1 MKLMTDEPV
10 LSAASERW
18 AGRKTISVCSAT
30 LLAAAVLLPL
40 LGRKVLASR
49 DEAIY
54 AEVAREFLGHNW
66 LVPMWHFHPWP
77 EKPPLAIWVTAC
89 LFHLFGVTNFWAR
102 AVSAL
107 SGVGIVAVVHALA
120 GRLRG
125 VGAAWL
131 STAMLLTIPGF
142 LHVCVRGEMDAPL
155 TFACCLALWGLVKV
169 REGRLAGWYLFWT
182 AFAAAAMVKG
192 AASITLLLT
201 LIVVMAW
208 SRWGWKSLGRPFA
221 LGLLIFLALV
231 LPWHVYMLHVFGMG
245 FLREYLGFHVMQR
258 ATSPWGGRATPP
270 WYYVTAMVAYASPWV
285 VLFPFALVRA
295 AGRRALRETFVFAMV
310 VLVTFSAMAT
320 RAPRYVFPAYPA
332 LVWMSAD
339 WVAAWLATR
348 SRRVWV
354 GFAVGAAA
362 LCGLAVPLTKHL
374 RSRLGGAAGNVIT
387 DRSDREAPGL
397 LMLGLKQAGP
407 VADPVLL
414 WQQDVAMQEMPTL
427 LFYGRRPMQQ
437 VYLGMMPDTLGEA
450 KRYSD
455 PEPLRD
461 YVDQQPHLILME
473 KRLAGE
479 IPSGMEFREIAS
491 GKTLEVGVVRAA
503 GR

>member
-1 MKLMTDEPV
+1 
-10 LSAASERW
+10 
-18 AGRKTISVCSAT
+18 
-30 LLAAAVLLPL
+30 
-40 LGRKVLASR
+40 
-49 DEAIY
+49 
-54 AEVAREFLGHNW
+54 
-66 LVPMWHFHPWP
+66 
-77 EKPPLAIWVTAC
+77 
-89 LFHLFGVTNFWAR
+89 
-102 AVSAL
+102 
-107 SGVGIVAVVHALA
+107 
-120 GRLRG
+120 
-125 VGAAWL
+125 
-131 STAMLLTIPGF
+131 
-142 LHVCVRGEMDAPL
+142 
-155 TFACCLALWGLVKV
+155 
-169 REGRLAGWYLFWT
+169 
-182 AFAAAAMVKG
+182 MVKG

-231 LPWHVYMLHVFGMG
+231 LPWHLYMLHVFGMG

-295 AGRRALRETFVFAMV
+295 ARQRALRETFVFTMV

-387 DRSDREAPGL
+387 DRSDREAPDL
-397 LMLGLKQAGP
+397 LLLGLKQAGP

-461 YVDQQPHLILME
+461 FVDEQPHLILME

-479 IPSGMEFREIAS
+479 IPSDIEFHEIAS
-491 GKTLEVGVVRAA
+491 GRTLEVGVIRAA